1 MYINY
6 PTWSGP
12 NRDIKIWKYMD
23 FWKFDYL
30 LNRKCLFFSRIDDF
44 DDFFE
49 GRSSKDLHKLFKM
62 YKERTYANCWHQND
76 YESNLMWK
84 VYSKDSEGIA
94 IQSSFNRLCRCFRD
108 SKIDQY
114 ISKVAYDNSDL
125 KPETN
130 TLIPFFRKRKE
141 FKSEKEIRAIVQ
153 IMDIKE
159 NNPEKGIHINVNLT
173 DLIENIYTSPYSSH
187 DFITKVKK
195 LGSKHNLEKSIK
207 KSELLYQHTNNI
219 ENQALE
225 IIIEPNLQSE
235 TDASG
240 NITKRNNLIH
250 IRGQKKARS

>member
-1 MYINY
+1 
-6 PTWSGP
+6 
-12 NRDIKIWKYMD
+12 MD

-114 ISKVAYDNSDL
+114 IGKVTYDNSAL
-125 KPETN
+125 KPEDSTP
-130 TLIPFFRKRKE
+130 IPFFRKKKE
-141 FKSEKEIRAIVQ
+141 FESEKEIRAIVQ
-153 IMDIKE
+153 IINTKE
-159 NNPEKGIHINVNLT
+159 NNPEKGIHVNVNLAE
-173 DLIENIYTSPYSSH
+173 LIENIYISPHSSH